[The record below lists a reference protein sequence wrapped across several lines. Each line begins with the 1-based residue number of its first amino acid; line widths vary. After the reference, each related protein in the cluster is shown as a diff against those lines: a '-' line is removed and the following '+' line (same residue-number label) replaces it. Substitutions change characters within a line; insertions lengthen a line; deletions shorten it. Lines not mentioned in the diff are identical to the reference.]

1 MPVEAMVMTEM
12 RVMMAAHPGI
22 GVQHARLHMHGLDDG
37 GVRATAVA
45 GSHRRGGEN
54 GSCEQGRGNCLEHGG
69 RLLTGI
75 TELTGRMAGLFDHA
89 DDLKVSALNPF

>member
-1 MPVEAMVMTEM
+1 MHVGAVVMTEM
-12 RVMMAAHPGI
+12 PVMMAAHPGI

-37 GVRATAVA
+37 GVRGAAVT
-45 GSHRRGGEN
+45 GSHRRRGEN

-89 DDLKVSALNPF
+89 DDLKTRALNPF